1 MRRSRY
7 LFPAAL
13 LLLCTAVLY
22 LLLPA
27 IANQYLL
34 PQLIARL
41 PFAVKEL
48 QVSHVSLF
56 SLRGS
61 LRLAEAEQQSV
72 SLPSLEL
79 RYHPADLL
87 RGRVDSL
94 LINAATLHT
103 RLVDGRPT
111 LIGLSGSPAN
121 PSEQPLSLLLPLAI
135 STITLNESSVIVHR
149 DLLPPLLFRL
159 DGSVT
164 LDTAEMPEKGF
175 SLSGLSGEL
184 RVGGQA
190 DLTVALS
197 MTPSGPG
204 HRLEVRLQ
212 VPDLAATLL
221 PWQRATAPLAAGDLQ
236 LEGWAEVQDW
246 QRLGAFSVRLD
257 IADFTSNLGGLHWQN
272 RAGRPLHLELTGS
285 GDRADWQITDLALTS
300 PSPADLVF
308 RGTLNRAD
316 AAFTGTGEITPE
328 GIAVPA
334 TVSFTVTLSDTGT
347 ALRFT
352 LAHDG
357 FAHGDTLRFSGISA
371 EGDLVRTAAGID
383 GQLDLQLKAIDTAVA
398 GLTGLSVHLPVRYP
412 LPVPGD
418 APVGHYSIAEI
429 RYQGDHVGTL
439 TGEIQPSREGAALK
453 ALLTSPIQP
462 EMALSCQGPVS
473 LQGEVTLHC
482 RLPETPL
489 RSADLASFFQ
499 LPAELSL
506 DGALA
511 ADARLTLRRGIP
523 AADLRIS
530 LAVEEL
536 AYRHNRVSGVNCALT
551 LPRLPLLESAPS
563 QLCTIGAADLGNF
576 RFTNGRVRY
585 RLEDPLALF
594 IETARM
600 NWCQGTVE
608 TGGLRLTP
616 GTTDADLTLYCDR
629 LNFAELL
636 EQFGITGTEGEGSL
650 NGRLPLLISD
660 RRLQLADGFLF
671 STPGNGGIVRFNNT
685 EQLREGMPDI
695 GESTSL
701 AYTMQALENFW
712 YNWAKLSFNSHG
724 DELLVALQLDGK
736 PTAPLAFRL
745 KNGEIVPDDK
755 GAGLQHPIRLDV
767 NFRLPLQ
774 EMFDYGRGIH
784 SLLENR

>member
-13 LLLCTAVLY
+13 LLLSAAVLY
-22 LLLPA
+22 LLLPT
-27 IANQYLL
+27 IANHYLL

-48 QVSHVSLF
+48 HLTHLSLF

-72 SLPSLEL
+72 NLPGFEL

-87 RGRVDSL
+87 RGRVDTL
-94 LINAATLHT
+94 LINSASLHT

-111 LIGLSGSPAN
+111 LIGFSTAPEN
-121 PSEQPLSLLLPLAI
+121 PSAQPPSLQLPLAI
-135 STITLNESSVIVHR
+135 ANINITESNLIVHR
-149 DLLPPLLFRL
+149 DRLSPLLFRL
-159 DGSVT
+159 DGDIA
-164 LDTAEMPEKGF
+164 LDIAELPEKGF
-175 SLSGLSGEL
+175 LLGGLSGGFT
-184 RVGGQA
+184 VGGQA
-190 DLTVALS
+190 DLTVALT
-197 MTPSGPG
+197 MTPSEPG

-212 VPDLAATLL
+212 LPDLAATLS
-221 PWQRATAPLAAGDLQ
+221 PWLSGAAPFAAGELH
-236 LEGWAEVQDW
+236 LEGWAEVKDV
-246 QRLGAFSVRLD
+246 QRLGAFGARLD
-257 IADFTSNLGGLHWQN
+257 IAGFTSHIGGLNWQN
-272 RAGRPLHLELTGS
+272 SPGRPLRLELTGG
-285 GDRADWQITDLALTS
+285 GDQANWQITGLALRA

-308 RGTLNRAD
+308 RGTMNLAD
-316 AAFTGTGEITPE
+316 AGFTATGEITPE
-328 GIAVPA
+328 GIPAPA
-334 TVSFTVTLSDTGT
+334 TVAVAGTLTDTGT
-347 ALRFT
+347 AVTFT

-357 FAHGDTLRFSGISA
+357 FVHGDTLRFSGISA
-371 EGDLVRTAAGID
+371 EGELLGTAAGID
-383 GQLDLQLKAIDTAVA
+383 GQLNLRLKAIDTAVA
-398 GLTGLSVHLPVRYP
+398 GLTDLFVHLPVRYP
-412 LPVPGD
+412 LPAPGEG
-418 APVGHYSIAEI
+418 PVGHYSIAEI
-429 RYQGDHVGTL
+429 RHQGDHVGTL
-439 TGEIQPSREGAALK
+439 TGEVQPSREGVALK

-462 EMALSCQGPVS
+462 EMAVSCQGPVS
-473 LQGEVTLHC
+473 SQGEVTLDC
-482 RLPETPL
+482 RLPQTAL

-523 AADLRIS
+523 AADLRIR

-536 AYRHNRVSGVNCALT
+536 SYRNNRVSGVNCALT
-551 LPRLPLLESAPS
+551 LPRLPLLDSAPS
-563 QLCTIGAADLGNF
+563 QLCTIGAVDLGNL
-576 RFTNGRVRY
+576 RFTNGRIRY
-585 RLEDPLALF
+585 RLEEPLALF

-600 NWCQGTVE
+600 TWCQGTVE

-616 GTTDADLTLYCDR
+616 GTTEADMTLYCDR
-629 LNFAELL
+629 LNFTELL

-660 RRLQLADGFLF
+660 RRLQLVDGFLF

-685 EQLREGMPDI
+685 AQLREGMPDI

-701 AYTMQALENFW
+701 EYTMQALENFW
-712 YNWAKLSFNSHG
+712 YNWAKLSFNSLG

-736 PTAPLAFRL
+736 PTAPLAFSL
-745 KNGEIVPDDK
+745 KNGQIVPGGK
-755 GAGLQHPIRLDV
+755 GGGLQHPIRLDV

-774 EMFDYGRGIH
+774 EMFHYGRSIH